1 MFWQDYWM
9 NKLLGRTPTQLMRRL
24 RFRALALRLV
34 VVHPADVPAALAVEM
49 AQASGDCAIY
59 LPLLEHLRTAG
70 FGELGAIDSPV
81 QIVWGSRDRIL
92 RWPDYAERF
101 RRMVPG
107 AKWIELTGLGHCP
120 MLDDAQLTA
129 QTILGLTGA
138 DVRGDRPQPAAA
150 EPRSR

>member
-1 MFWQDYWM
+1 
-9 NKLLGRTPTQLMRRL
+9 GRSPAQLMRRL

-34 VVHPADVPAALAVEM
+34 AVHPADVPAALAVEM

-70 FGELGAIDSPV
+70 FGEVGAIDSPV
-81 QIVWGSRDRIL
+81 QIVWGTGDRIL
-92 RWPDYAERF
+92 RWPGYAERF

-107 AKWIELTGLGHCP
+107 AKWVELTGLGHCP

-129 QTILGLTGA
+129 ETILELTRA
-138 DVRGDRPQPAAA
+138 DVRGGRPQLAAVA
-150 EPRSR
+150 PRSH